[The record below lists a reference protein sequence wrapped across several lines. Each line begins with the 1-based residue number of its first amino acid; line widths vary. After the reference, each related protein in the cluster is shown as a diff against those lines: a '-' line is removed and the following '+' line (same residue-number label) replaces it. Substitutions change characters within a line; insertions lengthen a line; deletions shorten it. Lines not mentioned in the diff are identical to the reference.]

1 MKVVLHERDNSREI
15 DALEGER
22 LLYCGLRHGIRLP
35 YECASGTC
43 GTCKAKLI
51 SGEVFSCWQD
61 APGNRYVKK
70 ERNEFLMC
78 QSVVNQEAHI
88 EIRPAVRSPVTL
100 PVPQI
105 LQGVIS
111 GFEQL
116 TEDVAIFDYV
126 MEQPLQYLAGQFV
139 TLNFDGLSGYRAY
152 SMTNFSKR
160 PTNVL
165 KFVVKRIKGGG
176 FTEWLFSQ
184 NRNGTELRG
193 FGALG
198 RAVFTEEIE
207 GGFIVLV
214 GGTGIAGIMS
224 ILEHS
229 SSSGHLAEHPVQLV
243 FGLNRP
249 QDGFFLGL
257 LNQYCERHNKLRV
270 IVALLDMDGQQSLA
284 NAYPKLEYTSG
295 YLHEAANEAFG
306 DLSEYSVA
314 YLAGPPPAVDAS
326 LRMLLAERKF
336 SARKIRFDKFA

>member
-1 MKVVLHERDNSREI
+1 MKVVLHERDSTFEI
-15 DALEGER
+15 DALAGER
-22 LLYCGLRHGIRLP
+22 LLYCGLRHGISLP

-51 SGEVFSCWQD
+51 SGEVYSRWED

-70 ERNEFLMC
+70 ERDEFLMC

-88 EIRPAVRSPVTL
+88 KIRPAVRPPATL

-111 GFEQL
+111 GFERL
-116 TEDVAIFDYV
+116 TEDVAVFDYM

-152 SMTNFSKR
+152 SMTNFSKQ

-184 NRNGTELRG
+184 NRNGTELKG

-198 RAVFTEEIE
+198 RAIFTKESV

-224 ILEHS
+224 ILEHA
-229 SSSGHLAEHPVQLV
+229 SSSGHLDDHPVQLV
-243 FGLNRP
+243 FGINRP
-249 QDGFFLGL
+249 QDAFFLGL
-257 LNQYCERHNKLRV
+257 LNEYCERHNNLHV
-270 IVALLDMDGQQSLA
+270 IVALLDLDGHQSLA
-284 NAYPKLEYTSG
+284 SEYPKLEFSSG
-295 YLHEAANEAFG
+295 YLHEAANEALG